1 MEILKSSF
9 SETDVDEF
17 INLSKNDDIR
27 TEGMKDPKVVAW
39 KFINNPNG
47 PSNYFYFKKNNKIKG
62 RIMSAHYPGKIALNK
77 NISNSFCLS
86 DLYIEKNNRQLS
98 NLKNL
103 YNKCIQE
110 TKGIIFHGVSK
121 IDEVFE
127 LVFE

>member
-9 SETDVDEF
+9 SESDVDEF

-39 KFINNPNG
+39 KFISNPNG
-47 PSNYFYFKKNNKIKG
+47 PSNYFYFKKNNEIKG

-98 NLKNL
+98 NLKSL
-103 YNKCIQE
+103 YNKCIQ
-110 TKGIIFHGVSK
+110 
-121 IDEVFE
+121 
-127 LVFE
+127 